1 MNFLKNNWESLSQ
14 KQKDTIIKYDADNKI
29 KNYTLTTRR
38 TIITL
43 LIHLVYKFPKRP
55 YKLITVSD
63 YKNFIINK
71 KRMSLNT
78 AKACLR
84 LFYKWLR
91 KRKLIEAEE
100 DFFKASKCE
109 TNEKQK
115 TKFYSDLL

>member
-1 MNFLKNNWESLSQ
+1 
-14 KQKDTIIKYDADNKI
+14 
-29 KNYTLTTRR
+29 
-38 TIITL
+38 
-43 LIHLVYKFPKRP
+43 
-55 YKLITVSD
+55 
-63 YKNFIINK
+63 
-71 KRMSLNT
+71 MSLNT

-91 KRKLIEAEE
+91 KRELIEAEE